1 MNTASSSHE
10 EGAAMGMKKDED
22 DGDGDMKK
30 TGMKK
35 AEMEMKTRLLHLTRV
50 ASRAFRGG
58 PAP

>member
-1 MNTASSSHE
+1 
-10 EGAAMGMKKDED
+10 MGMKKDED
-22 DGDGDMKK
+22 DGDGDTKK